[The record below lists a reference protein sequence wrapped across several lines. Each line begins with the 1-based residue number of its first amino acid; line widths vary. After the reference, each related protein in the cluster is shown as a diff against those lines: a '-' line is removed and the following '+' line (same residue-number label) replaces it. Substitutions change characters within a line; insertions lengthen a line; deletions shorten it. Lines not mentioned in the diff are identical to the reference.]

1 MRRRGLLRRAPPPN
15 RGVRPA
21 RRTRIPA
28 PDDELFLDRSR
39 PCPDGPRNAGE
50 RVNAPGPAAPD
61 HGFTLRARIGLT
73 LIAGGAV
80 ANIYY
85 NQPLLAV
92 LVAEFGD
99 RAALL
104 VPTAC
109 LVGYGLG
116 ILGLV
121 PLGDTWPRRTLIVAQ
136 MIGLSVALLGAA
148 LSTNLTLLTTAC
160 LFIGFLSSAAQQAV
174 PFAAELAPDATRG
187 RIVGQVMTG
196 LLSGI
201 LLART
206 VSGFVGA
213 QFGWRAVFFA
223 AALVALAIAG
233 VAAATLPKT
242 KQTKPLRYRSLMLSI
257 LHLVKTQPVLRN
269 ASLSQGLL
277 FASFNA
283 FWATLALLVEAPP
296 FDLTAAGAGLF
307 GVIGVCGAFVAPL
320 SGRYTDRK
328 GARPVVVAGGA
339 FVLASFVV
347 LGLGGSV
354 SLVAV
359 GIGVLLIDIG
369 LNGALIAN
377 QTRAYALVPGARGR
391 INTVLFTVMFV
402 FGALGA
408 FAGSQAFLM
417 AGWPGVCLV
426 GGLLSGAGLL
436 VAIFDRSR
444 NATGAKTV

>member
-1 MRRRGLLRRAPPPN
+1 MESPPHADAARMPADRTLVDLRNLPVSA
-15 RGVRPA
+15 
-21 RRTRIPA
+21 
-28 PDDELFLDRSR
+28 
-39 PCPDGPRNAGE
+39 AGE
-50 RVNAPGPAAPD
+50 GLSA
-61 HGFTLRARIGLT
+61 RARLGLT

-85 NQPLLAV
+85 NQPLLGL

-99 RAALL
+99 RAALWI
-104 VPTAC
+104 PTAC

-121 PLGDTWPRRTLIVAQ
+121 PLGDSLPRRSLIMGQ
-136 MIGLSVALLGAA
+136 LLGLSLALLLAGASPNLGLLA
-148 LSTNLTLLTTAC
+148 LASLV
-160 LFIGFLSSAAQQAV
+160 IGILASAAQQAV
-174 PFAAELAPDATRG
+174 PFAAELAPDASRG

-196 LLSGI
+196 LLTGI

-223 AALVALAIAG
+223 AAGVALVMAG
-233 VAAATLPKT
+233 IAAATLPRT
-242 KQTKPLRYRSLMLSI
+242 PQTRPLRYRALMLSI
-257 LHLVKTQPVLRN
+257 LYLVRTQPVLRT
-269 ASLSQGLL
+269 ASLSQALL

-307 GVIGVCGAFVAPL
+307 GVIGVAGAFVAPL
-320 SGRYTDRK
+320 SGRFTDRR
-328 GARPVVVAGGA
+328 GARPVV
-339 FVLASFVV
+339 
-347 LGLGGSV
+347 LGGSV
-354 SLVAV
+354 MVFAAFAVLWFAGWGSLAAV
-359 GIGVLLIDIG
+359 VIGVLLIDIG

-408 FAGSQAFLM
+408 YAGSQAYLLV
-417 AGWPGVCLV
+417 GWPGVCTVGLV
-426 GGLLSGAGLL
+426 LAGLASL
-436 VAIFDRSR
+436 VALRDRHPARS
-444 NATGAKTV
+444 AGGP